1 MYILLYI
8 DSSENRTI
16 AHTLNKNFIIIM
28 RRKVGVSALKK
39 KQDEVERYSKVGKS
53 LEDLK
58 LSAISDVMTKFKTTL
73 SEFANKHRGRKFYV
87 ITHHLHSVLTFCYAI
102 VR

>member
-1 MYILLYI
+1 
-8 DSSENRTI
+8 
-16 AHTLNKNFIIIM
+16 M

-58 LSAISDVMTKFKTTL
+58 LSTIADVMTKFKTTL
-73 SEFANKHRGRKFYV
+73 SEFANKHRGWLRSK
-87 ITHHLHSVLTFCYAI
+87 
-102 VR
+102 